1 MKMYAGSRISWVWQ
15 ELQPSIFKE
24 SMPQPAYVSASV
36 VM

>member
-1 MKMYAGSRISWVWQ
+1 MAWVWI
-15 ELQPSIFKE
+15 ELQPSIFNE